1 KVHQLIKRNRV
12 MVFSKTTCPYS
23 RKAKMLLGEY
33 RDQHGLVLI
42 LESDITAVKAALL
55 SVSGRNTFPNIF
67 VDGKSIGGSDELYDQ
82 HAKGELEELLR
93 RKSLIV

>member
-1 KVHQLIKRNRV
+1 LV
-12 MVFSKTTCPYS
+12 MFSKTTCPEA
-23 RKAKMLLGEY
+23 RMAKAVLEKY
-33 RDQHGLVLI
+33 RQQHGLTDYFVA

-82 HAKGELEELLR
+82 HAKGELEELL
-93 RKSLIV
+93 